1 MYGRSFPQPNDV
13 DEAED
18 EAAGEADAE
27 SIAVSEPPPPA
38 SRVDEHGSKVLHM
51 EVDGPSTSGP
61 SKPKD
66 IGRAP
71 VEYQVGSS
79 AGQDELHKA
88 SRESP
93 GGASF
98 VTARTHQQGKQ
109 SFKESNPE
117 PLSPIADESPTSEEP
132 PIADRRSSSTTSL
145 IPHDGV
151 QKSKF
156 RGSKRGNS
164 RSSQSETQLP
174 KLQDAAPEEYIDPTG
189 PNAVQQRQRRHLG
202 SGLVRFNVSD
212 EVANGQAQVKA
223 RLAHATR
230 HRSPMHFR
238 RGKAKPGEIVK
249 VEKMLVRVDST
260 LQQLP
265 DDYDE
270 NDSLKTE
277 SRTVEKW
284 REFVVVCRAS
294 SNAGSEYSLQM
305 YQSRVIPAVRDTRVE
320 KRSKHEIPLVRKT
333 TKVNLYSSLDKTV
346 VIWVPWKKGTM
357 MYILRPRSAASSV
370 EWYTFLHTV
379 LGWQRS
385 STLQINVPDLNVSLR
400 LDDPFQQLE
409 ASIDT
414 VQEGEGNDA
423 AIVQT
428 MTAEKAVASNL
439 MGRCIEMLQDC
450 PEWENVLAT
459 WLKHEKMGLAWK
471 RYDRLEWIHGA
482 NEQKMYGTMA
492 MQKSHELELRPK
504 QHYPTSVHNKGENPT
519 EEPSPVEGFL
529 IRLTSQRG
537 REQRFGKMFFKR
549 LYFASHNEFLFF
561 CRPSRALPPPPPK
574 LPVTKGAQ
582 IPSASQIVDKTPLI
596 YAVDPFPLQDGQLG
610 WLKDGPSAREKH
622 DQDAYDEAERKV
634 NTLLQA
640 DGFVNLC
647 HVTRLRHV
655 VRGSTPA
662 DQTAEEGPDVDF
674 HQEVDDTPEDDG
686 RTDGFDDKRT
696 FELVMKNGLII
707 RLQAYNKQTK
717 REWMMRLDQLVR
729 YWKVRKNDDVHQYK
743 LVRHANLEN
752 LNVDEEM
759 ESWLGQFARKWE
771 VSRSEASPQLYNVCN
786 ISLCRTIRVSK
797 NSIHHRISADNNPPS
812 FPVCST
818 ASQSATPPSS
828 AAA

>member
-1 MYGRSFPQPNDV
+1 MYGYSFPQPGDV
-13 DEAED
+13 DEPGD
-18 EAAGEADAE
+18 EAAGEADVE
-27 SIAVSEPPPPA
+27 SVAASEPPPPA
-38 SRVDEHGSKVLHM
+38 SRVDDHGSKVLHIDI
-51 EVDGPSTSGP
+51 EPPSTPGP
-61 SKPKD
+61 SKAKD

-71 VEYQVGSS
+71 VGSKLGLS
-79 AGQDELHKA
+79 TGHDELHKA

-93 GGASF
+93 GDASF
-98 VTARTHQQGKQ
+98 VTARTHQPGKQ

-117 PLSPIADESPTSEEP
+117 PLSPIADESPTAEEP
-132 PIADRRSSSTTSL
+132 PIADNSGSSSTISL
-145 IPHDGV
+145 IPHDDV
-151 QKSKF
+151 RKSRFKGSR
-156 RGSKRGNS
+156 RGKS
-164 RSSQSETQLP
+164 RSSRSETQLP
-174 KLQDAAPEEYIDPTG
+174 KLQDEAPEEYIDPAG
-189 PNAVQQRQRRHLG
+189 PKAVQRRHIG
-202 SGLVRFNVSD
+202 SGLVRFNMSD

-223 RLAHATR
+223 RFAHATR

-238 RGKAKPGEIVK
+238 RGRARPGEIVK

-284 REFVVVCRAS
+284 REFVVVCRGS
-294 SNAGSEYSLQM
+294 TNADAEYSLQM
-305 YQSRVIPAVRDTRVE
+305 YQSRVIPAVQDTHVE
-320 KRSKHEIPLVRKT
+320 KRSKHEIPLIRKT

-357 MYILRPRSAASSV
+357 IYILRPRSAASSV

-400 LDDPFQQLE
+400 LYDPFQQLE
-409 ASIDT
+409 ASRDA
-414 VQEGEGNDA
+414 VQEGEGDDA
-423 AIVQT
+423 AIVRT

-439 MGRCIEMLQDC
+439 MGRCIEMLQDS
-450 PEWENVLAT
+450 PEWDNVVDT
-459 WLKHEKMGLAWK
+459 WLKNEKMGLAWK

-504 QHYPTSVHNKGENPT
+504 QHYPTSVHTKGEDPRG
-519 EEPSPVEGFL
+519 EPAPVEGFL

-574 LPVTKGAQ
+574 LPVTKGAK
-582 IPSASQIVDKTPLI
+582 IPSASEIVDKTPLI
-596 YAVDPFPLQDGQLG
+596 YAVNPFPLHDGQLT
-610 WLKDGPSAREKH
+610 WLKDGPSARQKH

-640 DGFVNLC
+640 DGYVNLC
-647 HVTRLRHV
+647 HVTRVRHV

-662 DQTAEEGPDVDF
+662 DQTVEEGPDVDF
-674 HQEVDDTPEDDG
+674 HQEVNDTTEDDG
-686 RTDGFDDKRT
+686 KTDEFDDKRT
-696 FELVMKNGLII
+696 FELVMKNGLIV

-717 REWMMRLDQLVR
+717 REWMTRLDQLVR
-729 YWKVRKNDDVHQYK
+729 YWKVRKMDDVRQYK

-771 VSRSEASPQLYNVCN
+771 VSRSEASSQLYNVCN

-797 NSIHHRISADNNPPS
+797 TSYIRAYLL
-812 FPVCST
+812 T
-818 ASQSATPPSS
+818 TTL
-828 AAA
+828 